1 MTQLVHKVSEVGKKS
16 SALAFLPHAKST
28 RLSRNICLIG
38 RTGSGKS
45 STGNALL
52 GYNFFISGAENGLTS
67 VSDWIDYE
75 DGYTLTDTPGLLDEI
90 DYESAVIRHLRKSRI
105 IVYVTS
111 GQLYQPELYFLEK
124 IHDQY
129 LRGHVFLLFVNRQD
143 EKQRTLNSKQIKI
156 ERESIIKQLSPWIPA
171 SQIAFGSS
179 APVKFGK
186 VQRPEID
193 ELKSLIH
200 QFM

>member
-1 MTQLVHKVSEVGKKS
+1 MLS
-16 SALAFLPHAKST
+16 P
-28 RLSRNICLIG
+28 RLQRNICLIG
-38 RTGSGKS
+38 RTGCGKS

-52 GYNFFISGAENGLTS
+52 GYNFFISGAQNGLTS
-67 VSDWIDYE
+67 VADWIDYE

-90 DYESAVIRHLRKSRI
+90 DYESAVIRHLRRSRI

-111 GQLYQPELYFLEK
+111 GQLYQPELDFLER
-124 IHDQY
+124 IHNQY
-129 LRGHVFLLFVNRQD
+129 LRNQVFLLFVNRQD
-143 EKQRTLNSKQIKI
+143 EKRNILNSRQIKT
-156 ERESIIKQLSPWIPA
+156 EWEAIINQLAQWIPA

-186 VQRPEID
+186 VQRPDID
-193 ELKSLIH
+193 ELKLLIH

>member
-1 MTQLVHKVSEVGKKS
+1 MKTSPGVLKGEGGDSSTSNRPARRPPQL
-16 SALAFLPHAKST
+16 T
-28 RLSRNICLIG
+28 RNICLIG

-67 VSDWIDYE
+67 VADWIDYE

-90 DYESAVIRHLRKSRI
+90 DYESSVIRHLWKSSI

-111 GQLYQPELYFLEK
+111 GQLYQPELDFLAK

-129 LRGHVFLLFVNRQD
+129 LNEHIFLLFVNRQD
-143 EKQRTLNSKQIKI
+143 EKKNILNSKQIKT
-156 ERESIIKQLSPWIPA
+156 EREAIINQLAKWIPA
-171 SQIAFGSS
+171 SKIAFGSS

-186 VQRPEID
+186 IQRPDIN

>member
-1 MTQLVHKVSEVGKKS
+1 MAPFRHVKFSQHT
-16 SALAFLPHAKST
+16 
-28 RLSRNICLIG
+28 RNICLIG

-90 DYESAVIRHLRKSRI
+90 DYESAVIRYLRKSRI

-111 GQLYQPELYFLEK
+111 GQLYQPELDFLAK
-124 IHDQY
+124 IHNQY
-129 LRGHVFLLFVNRQD
+129 LKDQVFLLFVNRQD
-143 EKQRTLNSKQIKI
+143 EKRNILNSKQIKT
-156 ERESIIKQLSPWIPA
+156 EREAIINQLAPWIPA
-171 SQIAFGSS
+171 SRIAFGSS

-186 VQRPEID
+186 MQRPEID

>member
-1 MTQLVHKVSEVGKKS
+1 M
-16 SALAFLPHAKST
+16 ALLTTHRYT
-28 RLSRNICLIG
+28 RLRTPPQLTRNICLVG

-52 GYNFFISGAENGLTS
+52 GYNFFMSGAENGLTS
-67 VSDWIDYE
+67 VADWIEYE

-90 DYESAVIRHLRKSRI
+90 NYESAVIRHLCKSSI

-111 GQLYQPELYFLEK
+111 GQLYQPELDFLGK

-129 LRGHVFLLFVNRQD
+129 LKGQIFLLFVNRQD
-143 EKQRTLNSKQIKI
+143 EKRNILNSSQIKT
-156 ERESIIKQLSPWIPA
+156 EREAIINQLAKWIPV